1 MSNLQQHVQDA
12 SLDPHTVVSM
22 KRNINALMEGRINSV
37 GTVTLTNGGTTTTLY
52 DNHANPEAVYF
63 FFPQTANAAAI
74 TDFWYDPSSISIS
87 IPGGA
92 GGSITLHHSSSA
104 QSDLTFGYV
113 AFT

>member
-1 MSNLQQHVQDA
+1 MSNIPPLPQTPPPSATDLA
-12 SLDPHTVVSM
+12 RVV
-22 KRNINALMEGRINSV
+22 NALLEGRINSV

-52 DNHANPEAVYF
+52 DNHANPSAAYF

-74 TDFWYDPSSISIS
+74 TSFWYDPSSITINV
-87 IPGGA
+87 PGGT

-104 QSDLTFGYV
+104 NSDLTFGYI